1 MHAKPFCQNC
11 AGLVA
16 AVEKVHPD
24 ARKCPPAQA
33 VLRKATGQT
42 RKSLM
47 GTGLIRAL
55 AAMLGASTL
64 MFAETARADEIRV
77 MASNAIK
84 EAYLELVPRFEQA
97 SRHKVVTSFVGSTDI
112 MQRMKSGESTDL
124 VILAANSVDELIEL
138 GKVVPGS
145 RVDLA
150 KSGVGVAVRTGA
162 PKPDISSGDALKRAL
177 LAAKS
182 IAYSS
187 GPSGAYLAGLFQRMG
202 IADELKPK
210 IRQTPPGAAVG
221 DLIAR
226 GEAEIGFQQVS
237 ELLSIKG
244 IDFLGPLPPDIQQIT
259 VFSAGVHV
267 SATEPGAAKA
277 LVRFLT
283 SPAAVPVIRKTGMEP
298 G

>member
-1 MHAKPFCQNC
+1 
-11 AGLVA
+11 
-16 AVEKVHPD
+16 
-24 ARKCPPAQA
+24 
-33 VLRKATGQT
+33 
-42 RKSLM
+42 M
-47 GTGLIRAL
+47 GNGLIRAL

-64 MFAETARADEIRV
+64 MFAEAARADEIRV
-77 MASNAIK
+77 MASNAFK

-97 SRHKVVTSFVGSTDI
+97 SKHKVVTSFVGSVDI
-112 MQRMKSGESTDL
+112 MKRMKAGEDTDL
-124 VILAANSVDELIEL
+124 LILARSAVDELIGL

-150 KSGVGVAVRTGA
+150 KSGVGVAVRAGA

-182 IAYSS
+182 IGYSS

-244 IDFLGPLPPDIQQIT
+244 IDFVGPLPPEVQQIT
-259 VFSAGVHV
+259 VFSAGLHV
-267 SATEPGAAKA
+267 AARDPTAARA
-277 LVRFLT
+277 LVEFLS
-283 SPAAVPVIRKTGMEP
+283 SPASVPAIRKTGMEP